1 MSEPT
6 EFRPLV
12 GPDNKFKPMKQIF
25 AGFEIEKRFLI
36 LSVEEDFTKNQS
48 GSKLY
53 NEVLEKGT
61 PIEQGYI
68 TDMVRAREVLEELGI
83 ELDFRPNT
91 IRFRRYGSQCI
102 LTVKD
107 RKETKKREVEWELDP
122 KVFKKYFKETKGARV
137 YKKRLVKNIKG
148 FDVEYDG
155 FVDRYLLLGE
165 IEVDDEKQLAKVP
178 KLSTADITGQKQW
191 TNKSLSK

>member
-1 MSEPT
+1 
-6 EFRPLV
+6 
-12 GPDNKFKPMKQIF
+12 MKQIF